1 MKKIL
6 MAMQELDTVMR
17 RLGDFPTEE
26 ELRVMVDQVDQVCW
40 MGGKTKKNDW
50 FRLQDKNG
58 TIELDDF
65 VTMMATR
72 VKMNEKIKE
81 VFKVFD
87 QNNDG

>member
-1 MKKIL
+1 
-6 MAMQELDTVMR
+6 MR

-40 MGGKTKKNDW
+40 MLTTQENTW
-50 FRLQDKNG
+50 FGLQDKNG
-58 TIELDDF
+58 TIELDEF
-65 VTMMATR
+65 LTMMATR

-87 QNNDG
+87 KNSDG